1 MDTLIELIVRAL
13 IALFTGGSER
23 KPTPLPPPRS
33 VPKIPPIQQ
42 LSQPTPDMSPQAL
55 RQWQIRQQQLRQQQ
69 LRQQQQQRQQAKRQQ
84 PMGRQSKQQM
94 TNRFPTTQRA
104 PARRGDAPPPIPQP
118 VATAPPAPRVAAAR
132 PAPAATHSAPAA
144 ISAAA
149 IRQLMLSRRSAMRT
163 IYVLSEVVGP
173 PLAMRER

>member
-42 LSQPTPDMSPQAL
+42 ASQPTPDMSPQAL
-55 RQWQIRQQQLRQQQ
+55 RQWQIRQQQIRQQQ

-84 PMGRQSKQQM
+84 PMRRQTKQQL

-104 PARRGDAPPPIPQP
+104 PARRGNAPPPIPQP
-118 VATAPPAPRVAAAR
+118 VAPPPIPKLAPAR
-132 PAPAATHSAPAA
+132 PAPAATTSAPAA

-149 IRQLMLSRRSAMRT
+149 IRQLMLSRRNAMRT

-173 PLAMRER
+173 PLALRQP

>member
-13 IALFTGGSER
+13 IALFSGGSQR

-42 LSQPTPDMSPQAL
+42 PSQPTPDMSPQAL

-104 PARRGDAPPPIPQP
+104 PARRGNAPPPIPQP
-118 VATAPPAPRVAAAR
+118 VAAPP
-132 PAPAATHSAPAA
+132 T

-173 PLAMRER
+173 PLAMRDR

>member
-1 MDTLIELIVRAL
+1 MDALIELIVRAL
-13 IALFTGGSER
+13 IALFSGGSQR

-33 VPKIPPIQQ
+33 VPRIPPIQQ
-42 LSQPTPDMSPQAL
+42 PSQPTPDMSPQAL

-84 PMGRQSKQQM
+84 PMGRQSKQQL

-104 PARRGDAPPPIPQP
+104 PARRGNAPPPIPQP
-118 VATAPPAPRVAAAR
+118 IAAPPTPRVTAAR
-132 PAPAATHSAPAA
+132 PAPAATTSAPAA
-144 ISAAA
+144 ISARA

-173 PLAMRER
+173 PLAMRDR

>member
-33 VPKIPPIQQ
+33 VPKIPPIQPP
-42 LSQPTPDMSPQAL
+42 SQPTPDMSPQAL
-55 RQWQIRQQQLRQQQ
+55 RQWQIRQLQIRQQQ
-69 LRQQQQQRQQAKRQQ
+69 LHQQQQQRQQAKRQQ
-84 PMGRQSKQQM
+84 PMRRQTKQQL

-104 PARRGDAPPPIPQP
+104 PARRDNAPPPIPQP
-118 VATAPPAPRVAAAR
+118 VAAAPPPIPKLAPAR
-132 PAPAATHSAPAA
+132 PAPAATHAAPAA
-144 ISAAA
+144 ISSAA

-173 PLAMRER
+173 PLAMRD

>member
-13 IALFTGGSER
+13 IALFSGGSQR

-42 LSQPTPDMSPQAL
+42 PSQPTPDMSPQAL

-104 PARRGDAPPPIPQP
+104 PARRGNAPPPIPQP
-118 VATAPPAPRVAAAR
+118 VAAPPIPKLASAR
-132 PAPAATHSAPAA
+132 PAPTAHTSAPPT

-173 PLAMRER
+173 PLAMRDR